1 VFKTLSQPTTVAT
14 LEEFI
19 ARANIGPLAG
29 ELVLILLAIFFIGI
43 LGLAIGTLGLQQA
56 TGEVLTP
63 YRGLEDMFLR
73 SSTVDRDA
81 NVRT

>member
-1 VFKTLSQPTTVAT
+1 

-29 ELVLILLAIFFIGI
+29 ELVLILLEIFFIGI